1 MWSPDVYEGAPTPFT
16 AFLSVGPK
24 AAGFALLIRFIF
36 QGLIGSGP
44 ASNNGFLTD
53 AHGMAHM
60 SFDTPFLVTLG
71 IIAALSMTVGNL
83 AAIPQNNVKR
93 MLAYSS
99 IAHAGY
105 LMMGVVVLST
115 SALHAVL
122 LYLVFYYLMNFG
134 AFTVCQAVRDSTGGE
149 MLHHFRGLGTRSP
162 LLAMAMTVF
171 LLSLTGLPP
180 LAGFIGKFYLFAS
193 VIERGGFWYL
203 ILALIGVINSAIS
216 LYYYLKVVKA
226 MYFTEAT
233 EKTTMHIHRGYV
245 FLTSGLAVL
254 TVIGG
259 LYWAPLSH
267 DLKQSLV
274 MVHRQPANEK
284 VATALPQ
291 SPTMKAP

>member
-1 MWSPDVYEGAPTPFT
+1 MIVS
-16 AFLSVGPK
+16 
-24 AAGFALLIRFIF
+24 LIRFIF
-36 QGLIGSGP
+36 QGLIGTGSD
-44 ASNNGFLTD
+44 ASRGFLTD

-60 SFDTPFLVTLG
+60 TFDTPFIVTLG
-71 IIAALSMTVGNL
+71 IIAAISMTLGNL

-105 LMMGVVVLST
+105 LLIGVVVLST

-149 MLHHFRGLGTRSP
+149 MLHHFRGLGSRSP

-180 LAGFIGKFYLFAS
+180 LAGFVGKFYLFAS

-203 ILALIGVINSAIS
+203 ILVLIGVTNSAVS
-216 LYYYLKVVKA
+216 LFYYLKVVKA

-233 EKTTMHIHRGYV
+233 ETTALRVHRGYV
-245 FLTSGLAVL
+245 AMTTGLAIL
-254 TVIGG
+254 TLIGG
-259 LYWAPLSH
+259 LYWAPLSQ
-267 DLKQSLV
+267 DIDQSLV
-274 MVHRQPANEK
+274 MVRPQHNTEK
-284 VATALPQ
+284 VATLPT
-291 SPTMKAP
+291 PTTLKAQ